1 MLGLSVGA
9 TPAGAAEGEGREERA
24 GRAAPRDDRRMSE
37 SEKRKVEDDSSDDD
51 EPIGKKLKVCAH
63 TRMRPISL
71 FIIAQRKSRWV

>member
-1 MLGLSVGA
+1 
-9 TPAGAAEGEGREERA
+9 
-24 GRAAPRDDRRMSE
+24 MSE